1 MKIIKVLINKYSLKH
16 LNVPKLKFTH
26 LPLVVQVRVEPHRA
40 RPRGPELDLGWTLGV
55 AIGEV
60 EIELKHASSVR
71 SLRGPKRMSV

>member
-1 MKIIKVLINKYSLKH
+1 M
-16 LNVPKLKFTH
+16 NVPKLKLNY
-26 LPLVVQVRVEPHRA
+26 LPLVVQVWVEPHRA

-71 SLRGPKRMSV
+71 GLRGPTSKSV